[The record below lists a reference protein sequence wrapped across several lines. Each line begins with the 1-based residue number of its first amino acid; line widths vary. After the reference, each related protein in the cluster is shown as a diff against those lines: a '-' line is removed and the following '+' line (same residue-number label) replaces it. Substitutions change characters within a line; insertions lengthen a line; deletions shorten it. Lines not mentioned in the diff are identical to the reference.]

1 MWNPAIAVVLFPLSI
16 PQGNGFSLG
25 PRKREVSGHKLH
37 AVMLQAFWRWNGEEK
52 WNGCLNRSLRYTFV
66 WLWVCKHSKSVVAF
80 HCITVVSGVIM
91 VQTGC
96 WNKLRLGPCVFGSLC
111 FCCASLHI
119 TSRAL
124 LAAFVICLG
133 HWFISP
139 PPPLV
144 TFHLNKVFWWSCLA
158 SENLLVFSLLIYWKS
173 FELSR
178 LVIAH
183 VISVLIAF
191 RAAELLLLHFTGE
204 RKRKVK
210 DPGQHGLS
218 NRWVSSNLF
227 SPSCWITAL
236 LVLNK
241 TRKGMYNV
249 ERSIRKKRDEI
260 WYV

>member
-1 MWNPAIAVVLFPLSI
+1 MS
-16 PQGNGFSLG
+16 S
-25 PRKREVSGHKLH
+25 RHTS
-37 AVMLQAFWRWNGEEK
+37 
-52 WNGCLNRSLRYTFV
+52 V
-66 WLWVCKHSKSVVAF
+66 WLWVCKHSKSLVAF
-80 HCITVVSGVIM
+80 CCIPVVSGVIM

-96 WNKLRLGPCVFGSLC
+96 WSKLVFGPHIHGPLC
-111 FCCASLHI
+111 FCCASLH
-119 TSRAL
+119 TASHAL
-124 LAAFVICLG
+124 LAAFLICLG
-133 HWFISP
+133 HWSISP

-144 TFHLNKVFWWSCLA
+144 TFHLNQVSWWSCLA
-158 SENLLVFSLLIYWKS
+158 SENLLVFSLFIYWKS

-183 VISVLIAF
+183 VISISIAF
-191 RAAELLLLHFTGE
+191 RAAELLLLQLTGE

-241 TRKGMYNV
+241 TRKGMCNV
-249 ERSIRKKRDEI
+249 ERSIRRKRDEI
-260 WYV
+260 WYVKGKWR